1 VLELQKQLQTYWP
14 IMVRVAFWPK
24 LSFHTLPFLYIE
36 ARILANTEHY
46 INKKY
51 FFCDLI
57 VVSKLEYT
65 KMIFCSQ
72 HNLDH
77 DTVLNES

>member
-1 VLELQKQLQTYWP
+1 
-14 IMVRVAFWPK
+14 MVRVAFWPK

-46 INKKY
+46 KNKY
-51 FFCDLI
+51 FFCNLI

-65 KMIFCSQ
+65 K
-72 HNLDH
+72 NDL
-77 DTVLNES
+77 